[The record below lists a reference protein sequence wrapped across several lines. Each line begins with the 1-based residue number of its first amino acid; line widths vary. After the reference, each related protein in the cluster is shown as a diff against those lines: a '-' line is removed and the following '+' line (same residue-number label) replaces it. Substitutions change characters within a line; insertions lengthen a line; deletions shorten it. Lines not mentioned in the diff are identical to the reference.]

1 MSLDNYLAGHVK
13 KSLRMRLGAMR
24 VTDLKA
30 FVDDLPVEL
39 QLLVSNTHS

>member
-1 MSLDNYLAGHVK
+1 MSLDNYLAGHIK
-13 KSLRMRLGAMR
+13 KSLRMGAKR